1 MPLTTDDARPPY
13 LQLAD
18 LIRADIQSGKYQ
30 PGSKLPTYRELADEH
45 GVAAMTVQS
54 AFRVLKDEGLISSQ
68 QGRGS
73 FVRSDQ
79 LSAPAEPAPGAIAE
93 QISDLRTA
101 LQEGMRVLDQRLT
114 TLEEFVAQ
122 LPEAQRKRR

>member
-18 LIRADIQSGKYQ
+18 LIRREIESGKYQ

-45 GVAAMTVQS
+45 GVAPMTVQS

-73 FVRSDQ
+73 FVRSKAP
-79 LSAPAEPAPGAIAE
+79 SAAREPEVTPAEE
-93 QISDLRTA
+93 DA
-101 LQEGMRVLDQRLT
+101 LARIEAALT
-114 TLEEFVAQ
+114 RLEERVAAI
-122 LPEAQRKRR
+122 EAAQQS